1 MSIAAQE
8 PIWVPGREDVE
19 SAHLTHYMRW
29 LAGRGLAPAGLT
41 YEQLWRWSVEDLDRF
56 WSSLWDYFDI
66 IADGTAT
73 AVRTGAMPNV
83 RWFPGTELSF
93 AEHVLRNHRDGTA
106 ILDARETEDG
116 DVEIARRVSWDELA
130 SQVARIAGVLTD
142 LGVRSGHHVVGYLPN
157 IPEAFVALLAAT
169 SIGAIWSVCGQDYS
183 AASARSRFEQL
194 APVVLIAADGYR
206 YGGKTHDRRDDVINL
221 AGTLGSVRG
230 VLTVPR
236 LGLEPIEHEGF
247 KDWHGVSRSAEP
259 REPMRVPF
267 AHPVWVLFSSGT
279 TGRPKGIVHSTGG
292 ALLEHLKAMRLN
304 LDLGPADTFFWYT
317 TTSWMVWNYQV
328 SSLLAGATAVTFDG
342 SPAGN
347 GYKALWRLV
356 ELAGVTVFGT
366 SPAQLGATRANGI
379 VPRSDFDLS
388 QLRALG
394 SSGSTLV
401 AELGTWATHDV
412 GPGIRID
419 STTGG
424 TDIVSA
430 FAGGN
435 PLVPV
440 WAGEISRPCLGVAL
454 DAWGD
459 DGKPVRGDV
468 GELVVTQPM
477 PSMPLEFANDPDGA
491 MYRGAYFEKFPQVWT
506 HGDWITITDHGS
518 IVVHGRSDA
527 TLNRKG
533 VRMGSAEIYGV
544 VDNFAEV
551 ADSLVVGVETGD
563 GGYWMPLFIQ
573 LAEHVTQSEELG
585 QRIREAIRRDVSP
598 KHVPD
603 EVYVVPAIPHTR
615 TGKRLEVPVKRLLQ
629 GGQLEKVIDPGAVD
643 DVEAVKWFADFA
655 QKVQSS

>member
-1 MSIAAQE
+1 MSNVAQE
-8 PIWVPGREDVE
+8 PIWVPGPDDVE
-19 SAHLTHYMRW
+19 SANLTHYERW
-29 LAGRGLAPAGLT
+29 LETKGLAVAGLT

-56 WSSLWDYFDI
+56 WASLWDYFDI
-66 IADGTAT
+66 SADGTAT
-73 AVRTGAMPNV
+73 AVHTGTMPHV

-93 AEHVLRNHRDGTA
+93 VEHVLRNQRAGTA
-106 ILDARETEDG
+106 IIDARESEDG
-116 DVEIARRVSWDELA
+116 GVEVARRVSWDQLA
-130 SQVARIAGVLTD
+130 NEVARVAGVLD
-142 LGVRSGHHVVGYLPN
+142 ELGVRPGHHVVGYLPN
-157 IPEAFVALLAAT
+157 IPEAFVAFLATA
-169 SIGAIWSVCGQDYS
+169 SLGAIWSVCGQDYS
-183 AASARSRFEQL
+183 ARAAASRFEQL
-194 APVVLIAADGYR
+194 APVVLVAGDGYR
-206 YGGKTHDRRDDVINL
+206 YGGKTHDRRGEVIEL
-221 AGTLGSVRG
+221 ANTLDTVQS

-236 LGLEPIEHEGF
+236 LGLAPIDEGGF
-247 KDWHGVSRSAEP
+247 RDWYQDSWPTKPLEP
-259 REPMRVPF
+259 RRMPF
-267 AHPVWVLFSSGT
+267 AHPLWVLFSSGT

-304 LDLGPADTFFWYT
+304 LDLGSSDTFFWYT
-317 TTSWMVWNYQV
+317 TTSWMVWTYQV

-342 SPAGN
+342 SPGGN
-347 GYKALWRLV
+347 QYKALWRLV

-394 SSGSTLV
+394 SSGSALV
-401 AELGTWATHDV
+401 AEIGVWAAHNV
-412 GPGIRID
+412 RPGIRVD

-440 WAGEISRPCLGVAL
+440 WAGEISMPCLGVAL

-459 DGKPVRGDV
+459 DGKPVRGEV

-477 PSMPLEFANDPDGA
+477 PSMPLRFVNDPDDA
-491 MYRGAYFEKFPQVWT
+491 LYRAAYFEKFPDAWT
-506 HGDWITITDHGS
+506 HGDWITITDRGS
-518 IVVHGRSDA
+518 IIVHGRSDA
-527 TLNRKG
+527 TLNRNG
-533 VRMGSAEIYGV
+533 VRIGSAEIYGV
-544 VDNFAEV
+544 VDSFAEV
-551 ADSLVVGVETGD
+551 ADSLVVGIETTG

-573 LAEHVTQSEELG
+573 LVEGATETDELTK
-585 QRIREAIRRDVSP
+585 RILASIRSDVSP

-629 GGQLEKVIDPGAVD
+629 GGQLERVIDPGAVD
-643 DVEAVKWFADFA
+643 DVEAVKWFAHFA
-655 QKVQSS
+655 RKGRSS